1 MIFWRNSSLFR
12 QPFWPGFLSRMYHLH
27 LDELPRLARLSQET
41 YHTYYLLNF
50 YLFNHQEG
58 LILTSI
64 SPKTLLNQS
73 CLRVQII
80 RPVWSRWQKL
90 RKFPFISSTHKAD
103 AFSQF
108 QLHSDQANKAMN
120 AVSGAI
126 PDEAKSYMRQAK
138 EKILDSDKLRS
149 FSDFFG
155 FREQGAFNV
164 ALNPAVLCPRIKDN
178 IVFFYL
184 NYILLAAVIFL
195 ITLLATMINPQTIVM
210 FICLAAAWF
219 VVMRATAEDKKF
231 GPITITR
238 KNATFL
244 MMIITG
250 IVAFFVVKDIFFITL
265 GSGSAFS
272 LIHAIFRNGTKEKI
286 DALSSSTVPNETEM
300 PHV

>member
-1 MIFWRNSSLFR
+1 MRN
-12 QPFWPGFLSRMYHLH
+12 
-27 LDELPRLARLSQET
+27 
-41 YHTYYLLNF
+41 
-50 YLFNHQEG
+50 
-58 LILTSI
+58 
-64 SPKTLLNQS
+64 
-73 CLRVQII
+73 
-80 RPVWSRWQKL
+80 
-90 RKFPFISSTHKAD
+90 D
-103 AFSQF
+103 AISQF
-108 QLHSDQANKAMN
+108 QSCSDQANKAMN

-155 FREQGAFNV
+155 FGEQGAFNV
-164 ALNPAVLCPRIKDN
+164 VLNPTVLCPRIKDN

-195 ITLLATMINPQTIVM
+195 ITLLATMINPSTIAM
-210 FICLAAAWF
+210 FICLAVAWF
-219 VVMRATAEDKKF
+219 IVMKATAEDKKF

-244 MMIITG
+244 MMIISG

-286 DALSSSTVPNETEM
+286 DALSSSAVPNETEM